1 MEEKYAR
8 AGQIA
13 SSALKLAIDIVDEG
27 VPLIEIA
34 ERLEGF
40 IVSRGGKPAFP
51 VNIAINEVAAH
62 YSPSIEDSSIVPR
75 GALVKVDLGVH
86 VEGYIADTAITIP
99 LSSRFNNIVKASLE
113 ALEEA
118 LAIIK
123 AGVSMNEIGAT
134 ITRKISSY
142 GLRPIRNLTGH
153 KVERFELH
161 AGKSVPNVP
170 GFEYFATKMLEGE
183 VFAIEPF
190 ATDGAGF
197 VVEKGWSNIYRV
209 VSVKKIPREGE
220 LNEVLET
227 LWREFRG
234 LPFSERWVLNRIVS
248 KEQLEELVKLRRV
261 YHYPMLVEQGLGF
274 VSQFED
280 TVIVSRDRALPLA
293 STTKLFREFF
303 AL

>member
-34 ERLEGF
+34 ERIERF

-62 YSPSIEDSSIVPR
+62 YSPSIEDSSVIPR

-86 VEGYIADTAITIP
+86 VDGYIADTAITIP
-99 LSSRFNNIVKASLE
+99 LSSKFNNIVKASLE

-123 AGVSMNEIGAT
+123 AGVSMNEVGAA

-170 GFEYFATKMLEGE
+170 GFEYFAARMLEGE

-209 VSVKKIPREGE
+209 VSAKKIPREGE

-227 LWREFRG
+227 LWGEFRG
-234 LPFSERWVLNRIVS
+234 LPFSERWVVNRIVS
-248 KEQLEELVKLRRV
+248 KKQLEELVKLRRV

-280 TVIVSRDRALPLA
+280 TVIVSQDRALPLA
-293 STTKLFREFF
+293 STTRLFREFF